1 MAVFFLPV
9 LAMLAAFGPLS
20 IDMYLPSLPAI
31 GRELG
36 ASAGGVQLTLSA
48 FFVGFGIGQLLYG
61 PLSDRYGRRPMLL
74 IGVSVYLAASAGAA
88 LAPDIAALALAR
100 FLQAL
105 GGGAATVIARASVRD
120 RHSGAEAARML
131 STLMLIM
138 AAAPLLA
145 PSLGAQLLLVA
156 DWRAIFLIL
165 AGWGALALLAVVFLL
180 PETRPP
186 EARIR
191 AGLGSIFVNYARLVS
206 ERRTLGCALAS
217 GGAFAGMFAYISGT
231 PFVFMEV
238 FGVSPR
244 TYGLLFA
251 VHILAIM
258 AGAWTNRRLVGRF
271 GTAGMMTWGTRLLLA
286 AGLALAAVVLLLP
299 GSLAAI
305 VAALLCFMYALNLI
319 AANTIVIATADKA
332 EFAGTVIALIGAG
345 HFALGALSGLAV
357 GQFHDG
363 TALPLGLTV
372 AACGLVSFSAHRWLV
387 RAPGAD

>member
-1 MAVFFLPV
+1 MAAFFLPV

-31 GRELG
+31 GREFG
-36 ASAGGVQLTLSA
+36 ASAGYVQLTLSA

-74 IGVSVYLAASAGAA
+74 FGVSVYLAASAGAA
-88 LAPDIAALALAR
+88 FAPDIGALTAAR
-100 FLQAL
+100 FFQAL

-138 AAAPLLA
+138 GAAPLLA
-145 PSLGAQLLLVA
+145 PSLGAQVLQFA
-156 DWRAIFLIL
+156 DWRAIFLLL
-165 AGWGALALLAVVFLL
+165 AGWGALALLAVAFLL
-180 PETRPP
+180 PETRPA
-186 EARIR
+186 ELRVR
-191 AGLGSIFVNYARLVS
+191 SGLGSIFVNYARLVS
-206 ERRTLGCALAS
+206 ERQTLGCALAS

-238 FGVSPR
+238 FGLSPR

-251 VHILAIM
+251 VHVVAIM
-258 AGAWTNRRLVGRF
+258 AGAFTNRRLVGRF
-271 GTAGMMTWGTRLLLA
+271 GPAGMMARGTRLLLA
-286 AGLALAAVVLLLP
+286 AGLTLILAVLLLP

-305 VAALLCFMYALNLI
+305 VAALLCFMFALNLI
-319 AANTIVIATADKA
+319 AANTIVIATADKP
-332 EFAGTVIALIGAG
+332 ELAGTVIALIGAG
-345 HFALGALSGLAV
+345 HFALGTLSGLAV

-363 TALPLGLTV
+363 TALPLALTV

-387 RAPGAD
+387 RVSPGD

>member
-1 MAVFFLPV
+1 MAAFFLPV

-31 GRELG
+31 GREFG
-36 ASAGGVQLTLSA
+36 ASAGYVQLTLSA

-61 PLSDRYGRRPMLL
+61 PLSDRYGRRPML
-74 IGVSVYLAASAGAA
+74 IFGVSVYLAASAGAA
-88 LAPDIAALALAR
+88 FAPDIGTLTAAR
-100 FLQAL
+100 FFQAL

-138 AAAPLLA
+138 GAAPLLA
-145 PSLGAQLLLVA
+145 PSLGAQVLQFA
-156 DWRAIFLIL
+156 DWRAIFLLL

-180 PETRPP
+180 PETRPA
-186 EARIR
+186 EMRVR
-191 AGLGSIFVNYARLVS
+191 SGLGSIFLNYARLVS
-206 ERRTLGCALAS
+206 ERQTLGCALAS

-238 FGVSPR
+238 FGLSPR

-251 VHILAIM
+251 VHVVAIM
-258 AGAWTNRRLVGRF
+258 GGAFTNRRLVGRF
-271 GTAGMMTWGTRLLLA
+271 GPAGMMARGTRLLLA
-286 AGLALAAVVLLLP
+286 AGLALVLVVLLLP

-305 VAALLCFMYALNLI
+305 VAALFCFMFALNLI
-319 AANTIVIATADKA
+319 AANTIVIATADKP
-332 EFAGTVIALIGAG
+332 ELAGTVIALIGAG
-345 HFALGALSGLAV
+345 HFALGTLSGLAV

-363 TALPLGLTV
+363 TALPLALTV
-372 AACGLVSFSAHRWLV
+372 AACGLVSFAAHRWLV
-387 RAPGAD
+387 RSAPGD

>member
-1 MAVFFLPV
+1 M
-9 LAMLAAFGPLS
+9 
-20 IDMYLPSLPAI
+20 
-31 GRELG
+31 
-36 ASAGGVQLTLSA
+36 
-48 FFVGFGIGQLLYG
+48 
-61 PLSDRYGRRPMLL
+61 
-74 IGVSVYLAASAGAA
+74 
-88 LAPDIAALALAR
+88 
-100 FLQAL
+100 
-105 GGGAATVIARASVRD
+105 IARASVRD

-145 PSLGAQLLLVA
+145 PSLGAQVLLFA

-165 AGWGALALLAVVFLL
+165 AGWGALALLAVLFLL

-238 FGVSPR
+238 FGVSPQ

-251 VHILAIM
+251 IHILAIM
-258 AGAWTNRRLVGRF
+258 AGAWTNRRLVGRV
-271 GTAGMMTWGTRLLLA
+271 GPAGMMTAGTRLLLA
-286 AGLALAAVVLLLP
+286 AGLALVLVVLLLP

-305 VAALLCFMYALNLI
+305 VAALLCFMFALNLI

-332 EFAGTVIALIGAG
+332 ELAGTVIALIGAG
-345 HFALGALSGLAV
+345 HFALGTLSGLAV

-363 TALPLGLTV
+363 TALPLALTV
-372 AACGLVSFSAHRWLV
+372 AVCGLVSFSAHRWLV
-387 RAPGAD
+387 RAPEAD

>member
-1 MAVFFLPV
+1 MAAFFLPV
-9 LAMLAAFGPLS
+9 LAVLAAFGPLS

-31 GRELG
+31 GREYG
-36 ASAGGVQLTLSA
+36 ASPGAVQLTLSA
-48 FFVGFGIGQLLYG
+48 FFIGFGIGQLLYG

-74 IGVSVYLAASAGAA
+74 FGVSVYLAASVGAA
-88 LAPDIAALALAR
+88 FAPDIGALTAAR
-100 FLQAL
+100 FFQAL
-105 GGGAATVIARASVRD
+105 GGGAATVIARACVRD
-120 RHSGAEAARML
+120 RHSGADAARML

-145 PSLGAQLLLVA
+145 PSLGAQVLLVA
-156 DWRAIFLIL
+156 DWRAIFAIL

-180 PETRPP
+180 PETRPA

-206 ERRTLGCALAS
+206 ERRTLGCMLAS

-251 VHILAIM
+251 VHVLAIM
-258 AGAWTNRRLVGRF
+258 GGAWTNRRLVARF
-271 GTAGMMTWGTRLLLA
+271 GPAGMMAAGTRLLLA
-286 AGLALAAVVLLLP
+286 AGLALLIVALLLP
-299 GSLAAI
+299 GSLPAI
-305 VAALLCFMYALNLI
+305 VAALLCFMFALNLI
-319 AANTIVIATADKA
+319 AANTIVIATADKP
-332 EFAGTVIALIGAG
+332 EIAGTVIALIGAG
-345 HFALGALSGLAV
+345 HFALGTLSGLAV

-363 TALPLGLTV
+363 TALPLALTV
-372 AACGLVSFSAHRWLV
+372 AVCGLVSFSANRWLV
-387 RAPGAD
+387 RAPEAD

>member
-1 MAVFFLPV
+1 
-9 LAMLAAFGPLS
+9 MLAAFGPLS

-36 ASAGGVQLTLSA
+36 ASAGDVQLTLSA
-48 FFVGFGIGQLLYG
+48 FFVGFGIGQLVYG

-74 IGVSVYLAASAGAA
+74 FGVSVYLAASAGAA
-88 LAPDIAALALAR
+88 FAPDIAALALAR
-100 FLQAL
+100 FFQAL
-105 GGGAATVIARASVRD
+105 GGGAATVIARACVRD

-145 PSLGAQLLLVA
+145 PSLGAQIMVVA
-156 DWRAIFLIL
+156 GWRTIFLVL

-186 EARIR
+186 ETRLR
-191 AGLGSIFVNYARLVS
+191 TGLGSIFVNYARLAA

-238 FGVSPR
+238 FGVSPE

-251 VHILAIM
+251 IHIAAIM
-258 AGAWTNRRLVGRF
+258 AGAFANRRLVARVGP
-271 GTAGMMTWGTRLLLA
+271 AGMMAAGARLLLA
-286 AGLALAAVVLLLP
+286 AGFMLLLVVLLLP

-305 VAALLCFMYALNLI
+305 VAVLLCFMFALNLI
-319 AANTIVIATADKA
+319 AANSIVIATADKA
-332 EFAGTVIALIGAG
+332 ELAGTVIALIGAG
-345 HFALGALSGLAV
+345 HFALGTLSGLAV

-363 TALPLGLTV
+363 TALPLAVTV
-372 AACGLVSFSAHRWLV
+372 AACGLVSFSARRWLV
-387 RAPGAD
+387 RASGAD

>member
-36 ASAGGVQLTLSA
+36 ASAGDVQLTLSA
-48 FFVGFGIGQLLYG
+48 FFVGFGIGQLVYG

-74 IGVSVYLAASAGAA
+74 FGVSVYLAASAGAA
-88 LAPDIAALALAR
+88 FAPDIAALALAR
-100 FLQAL
+100 FFQAL
-105 GGGAATVIARASVRD
+105 GGGAATVIARACVRD

-145 PSLGAQLLLVA
+145 PSLGAQIMVVA
-156 DWRAIFLIL
+156 GWRTIFLVL

-186 EARIR
+186 ETRLR
-191 AGLGSIFVNYARLVS
+191 TGLGSIFVNYARLAA

-238 FGVSPR
+238 FGVSPE

-251 VHILAIM
+251 IHIAAIM
-258 AGAWTNRRLVGRF
+258 AGAFANRRLVARVGP
-271 GTAGMMTWGTRLLLA
+271 AGMMAAGARLLLA
-286 AGLALAAVVLLLP
+286 AGFMLLLVVLLLP

-305 VAALLCFMYALNLI
+305 VAVLLCFMFALNLI
-319 AANTIVIATADKA
+319 AANSIVIATADKA
-332 EFAGTVIALIGAG
+332 ELAGTVIALVGAG
-345 HFALGALSGLAV
+345 HFALGTLSGLAV

-363 TALPLGLTV
+363 TALPLAVTV
-372 AACGLVSFSAHRWLV
+372 AACGLVSFSARRWLV
-387 RAPGAD
+387 RASGAD